1 MQAEFNFF
9 YKIISW
15 MFAPPSLATPLP
27 IGKKRAC
34 LTAGVR
40 QAFSFWE
47 MQIISLPPQLI
58 PYGTPSKAL

>member
-1 MQAEFNFF
+1 
-9 YKIISW
+9 
-15 MFAPPSLATPLP
+15 MFAPPFFVAPSP

-47 MQIISLPPQLI
+47 MQIISLPPRLI

>member
-1 MQAEFNFF
+1 
-9 YKIISW
+9 
-15 MFAPPSLATPLP
+15 MFAPPSFVAPLP
-27 IGKKRAC
+27 IGKKGAC

-40 QAFSFWE
+40 QAFSLGE

>member
-1 MQAEFNFF
+1 
-9 YKIISW
+9 
-15 MFAPPSLATPLP
+15 MFAPSSLAAPLP
-27 IGKKRAC
+27 IGKKRAY

-40 QAFSFWE
+40 QAFSFWK